1 MISKKNPFTV
11 VSLTLLLALAGC
23 AGESPD
29 DSGSETESG
38 SGDRTQISFIHWRG
52 EDKAVFDDI
61 IAQFEDE
68 FPEIGV
74 EMNIYPSEQYQATGQ
89 RMLTDGSTGD
99 VFTSFPG
106 AQFEAIAGAGFFE
119 DLSGEDFVGNFDEN
133 LITVGEKDGQQLAL
147 PYQLVFNMPVYNKG
161 MFDELGLEVPKSWTE
176 FQEMA
181 DTLLEND
188 ITPIAFPGADIGP
201 NQFMNSM
208 MMNNAPDE
216 DIFEKL
222 QNGEESLTNEW
233 WVKTLE
239 DFQLLEQKGYIQ
251 PDALGTSQDSA
262 MAMVAG
268 EEAAMLATGSYHMAS
283 LLGLNP
289 DLELD
294 LMAPITVEESEAVY
308 EGINTA
314 TFLLAVNSN
323 SEKKEQA
330 KEFIR
335 FLSRPEIASQYANET
350 GQHLTV
356 NDVEYESEVLKNT
369 AYWIDERKTRFQPR
383 FLITNAQIEA
393 AVLSSIE
400 NVLGGADP
408 MEAAEEAQQIVDEN
422 RE

>member
-1 MISKKNPFTV
+1 MKKYALLSSGV
-11 VSLTLLLALAGC
+11 LSLSLLLAGC
-23 AGESPD
+23 AGESNSD
-29 DSGSETESG
+29 TSSEGGEDS
-38 SGDRTQISFIHWRG
+38 TQISFIHWRG
-52 EDKAVFDDI
+52 EDKAVLDDI

-68 FPEIGV
+68 NPNISV
-74 EMNIYPSEQYQATGQ
+74 EMTIYPSEQYQATGQ
-89 RMLTDGSTGD
+89 RLLQDGSTGD

-106 AQFEAIAGAGFFE
+106 AQFEAIASAGLFE
-119 DLSGEDFVGNFDEN
+119 DLSDEDFVSNFDEE
-133 LITVGEKDGQQLAL
+133 LISVGQKDGAQFAL
-147 PYQLVFNMPVYNKG
+147 PYQLVFNMPVYNKD
-161 MFDELGLEVPKSWTE
+161 MFEELGLEVPKSWTG

-251 PDALGTSQDSA
+251 ADALGTSQDSA
-262 MAMVAG
+262 MAMVAN
-268 EEAAMLATGSYHMAS
+268 EEAAMLATGSYHMSA

-289 DLELD
+289 DLQLD

-314 TFLLAVNSN
+314 TFMLAVNSK

-330 KEFIR
+330 KEFIN
-335 FLSRPEIASQYANET
+335 FLSQPEIASQYANET

-408 MEAAEEAQQIVDEN
+408 MTAAEEAQQLVDEN

>member
-1 MISKKNPFTV
+1 MRNHSF
-11 VSLTLLLALAGC
+11 LTPGILALGLLLTGC
-23 AGESPD
+23 AGESTSD
-29 DSGSETESG
+29 TSTEGGEDS
-38 SGDRTQISFIHWRG
+38 TQISFIHWRG
-52 EDKAVFDDI
+52 EDKAVLDDI
-61 IAQFEDE
+61 IAQFEEENPD
-68 FPEIGV
+68 ISV
-74 EMNIYPSEQYQATGQ
+74 EMTIYPSEQYQSTGQ
-89 RMLTDGSTGD
+89 RLLQDGSTGD

-106 AQFEAIAGAGFFE
+106 AQFEAIASAGLFE
-119 DLSGEDFVGNFDEN
+119 DLSGEDFVSNFDEE
-133 LITVGEKDGQQLAL
+133 LISVGQKDGAQLAL

-161 MFDELGLEVPKSWTE
+161 MFEELGLEVPKSWTE
-176 FQEMA
+176 FQAMA
-181 DTLLEND
+181 DTLLENG

-222 QNGEESLTNEW
+222 QNGEETLTNEW

-251 PDALGTSQDSA
+251 DDALGTSQDSA
-262 MAMVAG
+262 MAMVAN
-268 EEAAMLATGSYHMAS
+268 EEAAMIATGSYHMSA

-289 DLELD
+289 DLQLD

-314 TFLLAVNSN
+314 TFMLAVNSQ

-330 KEFIR
+330 KEFIT
-335 FLSRPEIASQYANET
+335 FLSQPEIASQYANET

-356 NDVEYESEVLKNT
+356 NDVEYESEVLQNT

-393 AVLSSIE
+393 AVLGSIE

-408 MEAAEEAQQIVDEN
+408 MTAAEEAQQLVEEN

>member
-1 MISKKNPFTV
+1 MKNYSFLPLGV
-11 VSLTLLLALAGC
+11 LALGLLLSGC
-23 AGESPD
+23 AGESTSD
-29 DSGSETESG
+29 TSTEGAEDS
-38 SGDRTQISFIHWRG
+38 TQISFIHWRG
-52 EDKAVFDDI
+52 EDKAVLDDI
-61 IAQFEDE
+61 ITQFEDKN
-68 FPEIGV
+68 PDISV
-74 EMNIYPSEQYQATGQ
+74 EMTIYPSEQYQATGQ
-89 RMLTDGSTGD
+89 RLLQDGSTGD

-106 AQFEAIAGAGFFE
+106 AQFEAIASAGLFE
-119 DLSGEDFVGNFDEN
+119 DLNGEDFVSNFDEE
-133 LITVGEKDGQQLAL
+133 LISVGQKDEAQLAL

-176 FQEMA
+176 FQAVA
-181 DTLLEND
+181 DTLLENG

-216 DIFEKL
+216 DVFEKL

-239 DFQLLEQKGYIQ
+239 DFQLLEEKGYIQ
-251 PDALGTSQDSA
+251 ADSLGTSQDSA
-262 MAMVAG
+262 MAMVAN
-268 EEAAMLATGSYHMAS
+268 EEAAMLATGSYHMSA
-283 LLGLNP
+283 LLDLNP

-314 TFLLAVNSN
+314 TFMLAVNSQ

-330 KEFIR
+330 KEFIT
-335 FLSRPEIASQYANET
+335 FLSQPEIASHYANET

-356 NDVEYESEVLKNT
+356 NDVEYESEVLQNT

-408 MEAAEEAQQIVDEN
+408 MTAAEEAQQLVDEN